1 MHTMFFYQIL
11 NHPESFQLD
20 EKRILS
26 IFESISDCVGISQK
40 GILNIAFLSDA
51 EIQLYNR
58 EYRWIDSTTDVLSFH
73 YFDDFSDV
81 ADTDIIGEIILSESR
96 IMSQS
101 VEHNHTPS
109 TETEILILHGI
120 LHILWFDHET
130 DEDYASMWKYERTI
144 REKLKLTI

>member
-1 MHTMFFYQIL
+1 MFSYQIL

-20 EKRILS
+20 EERILS
-26 IFESISDCVGISQK
+26 IFESISDCVDISQN
-40 GILNIAFLSDA
+40 GILNIAFLSDV
-51 EIQLYNR
+51 EIQVYNR

-81 ADTDIIGEIILSESR
+81 ADIDIAWEIILSESR
-96 IMSQS
+96 ILTQS
-101 VEHNHTPS
+101 SDHQHTPRM
-109 TETEILILHGI
+109 ETEILILHGV

-130 DEDYASMWKYERTI
+130 DEDYASMWKYERVI